1 MSAVHFLITA
11 GEYMSE
17 FKKYHPIVNLVY
29 FVFVTVLSCILTHPV
44 CLAASLICSAVYF
57 AVIKGAES
65 LKQSMKFVLPTALAA
80 AVINPMFNHA
90 GVTVIAYFPNGNP
103 LTAESLLYGIAA
115 AAMISSVIFWFM
127 CLNEIMTSDK
137 VICLFGAFAPSLSL
151 IIAMTLR
158 FVPEFTRRFREAA
171 DAQKCMGHS
180 GQAGKINRLKRA
192 LSVFSVTVTSMLE
205 GGIDTAD
212 SMKSRGYGLSGRS
225 AYQLYV
231 FDARD
236 SKTIVAVLFLGIYSF
251 LGYLI
256 GKLHF
261 AYFPTVKSVELS
273 PITASFFAAYIL
285 LCVCPIII
293 ELREEKRWK
302 ATE

>member
-1 MSAVHFLITA
+1 MAHFPKTA

-29 FVFVTVLSCILTHPV
+29 FVFVTVLSCMLMHPV

-57 AVIKGAES
+57 AVIKGAEPF
-65 LKQSMKFVLPTALAA
+65 KQSMKFVLPTAFAA

-137 VICLFGAFAPSLSL
+137 VICLFGAVAPSLSL

-158 FVPEFTRRFREAA
+158 FVPEFSRRFREAA
-171 DAQKCMGHS
+171 DAQKCMGRR
-180 GQAGKINRLKRA
+180 GRVGKINSLRRA
-192 LSVFSVTVTSMLE
+192 LSVFSITVTSMLE
-205 GGIDTAD
+205 SGIDTAD

-225 AYQLYV
+225 AYQLYA
-231 FDARD
+231 FDKRD
-236 SKTIVAVLFLGIYSF
+236 RKSIIAILVLGIYSF
-251 LGYLI
+251 LGYFI

-261 AYFPTVKSVELS
+261 AYFPITKSVEVSL
-273 PITASFFAAYIL
+273 ITASFFAAFIL